1 MKIAV
6 TIVGVLAEIRLLYLS
21 DTSHKVYRLKQRPR
35 WFRAP
40 RLDYPYN
47 RAGWALAYSTFRN
60 MTQYSVGY
68 ATDAGSSRLV
78 LQSPFK

>member
-1 MKIAV
+1 MKTAV
-6 TIVGVLAEIRLLYLS
+6 TIVGFLAEIRLLYLS
-21 DTSHKVYRLKQRPR
+21 NTSRKVDLLKQRSR

-40 RLDYPYN
+40 RLHYSYN
-47 RAGWALAYSTFRN
+47 RAGSALAYSTFRN
-60 MTQYSVGY
+60 MKQYSVWY